1 LVDEDILYLDKGII
15 ISKIT
20 YYLSRQIKYDYLV
33 ERGDY
38 MEYLKGNYMSVTEAA
53 EALGITS
60 IRVQQL
66 CQTGRLQAIKFAR
79 DWMIPEE
86 AITMHVPAK
95 RGAKPRKERLEAE
108 LADVRAAV
116 SETRRAEGE

>member
-1 LVDEDILYLDKGII
+1 LLDGGIIYLDKVII

-33 ERGDY
+33 MREGDHV
-38 MEYLKGNYMSVTEAA
+38 EYLKGNYMSVTEAA
-53 EALGITS
+53 EALGITV

-66 CQTGRLQAIKFAR
+66 CQSGRLQAIKFAR

-95 RGAKPRKERLEAE
+95 RGAKPRKEKLSGE
-108 LADVRAAV
+108 LAGI
-116 SETRRAEGE
+116 RAEIAASKEE